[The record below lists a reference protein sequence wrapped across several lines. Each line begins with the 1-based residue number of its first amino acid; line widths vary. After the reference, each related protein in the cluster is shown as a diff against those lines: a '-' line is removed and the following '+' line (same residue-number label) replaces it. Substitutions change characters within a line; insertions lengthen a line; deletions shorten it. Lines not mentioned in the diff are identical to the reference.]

1 MRNSDNNNTRM
12 WIFCDVVQYCT
23 KLFWMVS
30 GHLNEFES
38 VMSILKSFKSYFL
51 KAKDLMVN
59 LRNTFEISAVLS
71 IIREYYE
78 EIHCTG
84 TRVVKSPQGSGHFMR
99 GSKAVFY
106 VIRDEE
112 TTTWRDILIRE
123 LEKLRGSDS
132 CLANKDIA
140 VLVDVF
146 QDEFEFKF
154 DVIDSVLKRWKSTAE
169 DKITFH
175 LVCKCL
181 SAEWAGVIGICN
193 LYLQRSNSVTLP
205 ISYTTLH
212 KNKKARLNYIISL
225 LYIVISRAR
234 VYSTVILYN
243 YKPKLCEYTDELLN
257 ILKQRHDV
265 CKVIEQ

>member
-1 MRNSDNNNTRM
+1 MQCYAK
-12 WIFCDVVQYCT
+12 IFDPHGFPSV
-23 KLFWMVS
+23 LE
-30 GHLNEFES
+30 EF
-38 VMSILKSFKSYFL
+38 KCYFL
-51 KAKDLMVN
+51 KTKDLIVN
-59 LRNTFEISAVLS
+59 LRNSYEISAVLS
-71 IIREYYE
+71 IVIEYY
-78 EIHCTG
+78 G
-84 TRVVKSPQGSGHFMR
+84 TRVVKSPQGSGHFLR
-99 GSKAVFY
+99 GYKAVFY

-112 TTTWRDILIRE
+112 TTTWRDILTRE

-169 DKITFH
+169 DKITFS

-193 LYLQRSNSVTLP
+193 LSRQSSTSVTLP
-205 ISYTTLH
+205 NSYTTLH
-212 KNKKARLNYIISL
+212 KNKEARLNYIISL